1 MFCVVGYV
9 WAIGVPTRCSHPMLL
24 STTRNRCELVG
35 HRYDPIKLEKP
46 IVQIMIVI
54 SDSINTKEPTVFMA
68 QVVQTSHLPDAS
80 RRLTV
85 ILTASCYPY
94 YVEFIFY

>member
-1 MFCVVGYV
+1 M
-9 WAIGVPTRCSHPMLL
+9 
-24 STTRNRCELVG
+24 
-35 HRYDPIKLEKP
+35 
-46 IVQIMIVI
+46 QIMIVI